1 MNEIKSGKNEFFIE
15 NDQAKRLAE
24 ITFYDQDEAIIVID
38 HTYVDESL
46 RGQSIARMLVNHVVT
61 YARENKKKIIPECSY
76 AYKVL
81 TSNEEY
87 SDIIKK
93 D

>member
-1 MNEIKSGKNEFFIE
+1 MKEIKFLSNTFFIE
-15 NDQAKRLAE
+15 DEQAKRLAE
-24 ITFYDQDEAIIVID
+24 ITFYEQDETTLVID
-38 HTYVDESL
+38 HTYVDEAL
-46 RGQSIARMLVNHVVT
+46 RGQSIARMLVNHVVAF
-61 YARENKKKIIPECSY
+61 AREHKKKIIPECSY

>member
-1 MNEIKSGKNEFFIE
+1 MEIKFGKNEFFIE
-15 NDQAKRLAE
+15 NEQKERLAE
-24 ITFYDQDEAIIVID
+24 ITFYDQDEATMVID
-38 HTYVDESL
+38 HTYVDEAL
-46 RGQSIARMLVNHVVT
+46 RGQSIARILVNHVVT
-61 YARENKKKIIPECSY
+61 FARENKKKIIPKCSY

-81 TSNEEY
+81 MSNEEY